1 MRDTEQPAG
10 VAASKEKF
18 RNGDLK
24 SPPTTWSMA
33 TTAKRHLPSD
43 FEAVLLAIAAHDL
56 RQPLQIIQSAHD
68 ILGFTARTTPELG
81 LLRTGQDAIN
91 RLKEQLQQLQTALR
105 LRDHTIGMNL
115 RPLRVDQLLRRA
127 WSDNEDMAANH
138 GIVVRT
144 VATDALILSDDLLLG
159 AVLRNL
165 VSNAVKY
172 SEPGGRILLGCRR
185 CGSDI
190 RIDVYDAGIGI
201 PQEQAPTIF
210 DAFVRLDAP
219 QRDGLGIGLFLV
231 RQAIELLG
239 HRIELSSTPFRG
251 TRFSIFAAHVGP
263 RKGGQARASCNW
275 TRKTR
280 GG

>member
-1 MRDTEQPAG
+1 
-10 VAASKEKF
+10 
-18 RNGDLK
+18 
-24 SPPTTWSMA
+24 
-33 TTAKRHLPSD
+33 
-43 FEAVLLAIAAHDL
+43 
-56 RQPLQIIQSAHD
+56 
-68 ILGFTARTTPELG
+68 
-81 LLRTGQDAIN
+81 LRTGQDAIN

-105 LRDHTIGMNL
+105 LRDHTIGMDL
-115 RPLRVDQLLRRA
+115 RPLRVDQLLRHA

-144 VATDALILSDDLLLG
+144 VATDALILGDDLLLG

-172 SEPGGRILLGCRR
+172 SDPGGRILLGCRR

-263 RKGGQARASCNW
+263 RKGDQARASCNW

>member
-24 SPPTTWSMA
+24 SSPTTWSMA

-56 RQPLQIIQSAHD
+56 GQPLQVTQSAHD
-68 ILGFTARTTPELG
+68 ILSFTARTTPELG

-185 CGSDI
+185 CG
-190 RIDVYDAGIGI
+190 
-201 PQEQAPTIF
+201 F
-210 DAFVRLDAP
+210 
-219 QRDGLGIGLFLV
+219 
-231 RQAIELLG
+231 
-239 HRIELSSTPFRG
+239 
-251 TRFSIFAAHVGP
+251 
-263 RKGGQARASCNW
+263 
-275 TRKTR
+275 
-280 GG
+280 